1 MQSATED
8 VMRRWSDGRTLALAA
23 VMITALAATGGCAH
37 AGSSGAGGGGG
48 DNAYEAVVSLR
59 PDSTL
64 RIARTQLEHHN
75 YKVSDAGPD
84 AIVTV
89 PAPIPA
95 YLQDKSGATKERYWM
110 LRVSATSQAFRGGT
124 RLTVVGYVLPSA
136 SRAAGATAAPQE
148 ATVVTSANR
157 ALFDEVKAAGRWI
170 EDEAKRTRRR

>member
-1 MQSATED
+1 
-8 VMRRWSDGRTLALAA
+8 MRRWNEGWALAMA
-23 VMITALAATGGCAH
+23 TVTATVSVVAGGCAH
-37 AGSSGAGGGGG
+37 VGSGSAGGG

-75 YKVSDAGPD
+75 YKVSAAGPN
-84 AIVTV
+84 AIVTL

-95 YLQDKSGATKERYWM
+95 YLQDKSGTTKGRYWM
-110 LRVSATSQAFRGGT
+110 LRVSTAPQTFGGGT
-124 RLTVVGYVLPSA
+124 RLTVVGYVLPTA
-136 SRAAGATAAPQE
+136 SRPAAAAAAAAPAPQE

-157 ALFDEVKAAGRWI
+157 ALFDEVRAAGRWI